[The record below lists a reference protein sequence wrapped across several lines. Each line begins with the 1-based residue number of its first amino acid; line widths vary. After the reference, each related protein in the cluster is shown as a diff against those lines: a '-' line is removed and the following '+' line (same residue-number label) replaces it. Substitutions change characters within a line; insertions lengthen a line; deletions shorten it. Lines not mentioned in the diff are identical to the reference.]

1 MMGDFADG
9 LTGPILALP
18 LMPTLLA
25 VGLFG
30 GQLGGRDAWRT
41 PLAALIGLGLGA
53 VAIAFVG
60 TPPYADRVMPGA
72 LILLG
77 LLILLRAP
85 VPGLLAALVTILV
98 TVYHGANIHALQ
110 TQPWLSWLGYAA
122 GVVLM
127 LAAGVGLA
135 AMAIQA
141 APRTGIRLLGA
152 AICALGGAIF
162 VGIA

>member
-25 VGLFG
+25 IGLFG
-30 GQLGGRDAWRT
+30 GQLGGRDAWRI

-53 VAIAFVG
+53 AAIAFVG
-60 TPPYADRVMPGA
+60 VPPYSDRVLPGA

-85 VPGLLAALVTILV
+85 VPGLLAALIAILV
-98 TVYHGANIHALQ
+98 TVYHGASIYALQ
-110 TQPWLSWLGYAA
+110 DQPWLSWLGYAA
-122 GVVLM
+122 GVILL

-141 APRTGIRLLGA
+141 APRTGIRVLGA
-152 AICALGGAIF
+152 MICALGGSII

>member
-1 MMGDFADG
+1 MTGAFAVG

-25 VGLFG
+25 IGLFG
-30 GQLGGRDAWRT
+30 GQLGGRDAWRI
-41 PLAALIGLGLGA
+41 PLAGLIGLGLGA
-53 VAIAFVG
+53 IAIPFVG
-60 TPPYADRVMPGA
+60 VPPYSEWVLPGA
-72 LILLG
+72 LVLLG

-85 VPGLLAALVTILV
+85 LPGPLAALVSVLI
-98 TVYHGANIHALQ
+98 TVYYGSSIHALE

-122 GVVLM
+122 GVILM

-141 APRTGIRLLGA
+141 SPRNGIRVLGA
-152 AICALGGAIF
+152 AICALGGAIIA
-162 VGIA
+162 GIV

>member
-25 VGLFG
+25 IGLFG
-30 GQLGGRDAWRT
+30 GQLGGRDAWRV

-53 VAIAFVG
+53 IAIAFVD
-60 TPPYADRVMPGA
+60 TPPYADTVMPGA

-77 LLILLRAP
+77 LLVLLRAP
-85 VPGLLAALVTILV
+85 VPGPLAALIAVLV
-98 TVYHGANIHALQ
+98 TAYHGASLYALQ
-110 TQPWLSWLGYAA
+110 AQPWLSWLGYAA
-122 GVVLM
+122 GVILM
-127 LAAGVGLA
+127 IAAGVGLA

-141 APRTGIRLLGA
+141 ASRTGVRVLGA
-152 AICALGGAIF
+152 AICALGGAII